1 LLELM
6 DDISSY
12 IKYIIIA
19 AILAFRFF
27 ISGKK
32 KEQSS
37 NKQTKPMEKTGTA
50 NSTGPRGD
58 ILRKLSGDSAI
69 LVSEPRSAANTKG
82 SRVELED
89 RQYDFNSKEGYRV
102 DPAEV
107 NADSQKLQG
116 LGRIQLE
123 EEYGDVNFDV
133 RQAIIAEA
141 ILTRP
146 QY

>member
-1 LLELM
+1 M

-32 KEQSS
+32 KEQTS
-37 NKQTKPMEKTGTA
+37 NKQTVPVEKTGTA
-50 NSTGPRGD
+50 NNTGSRGG

-69 LVSEPRSAANTKG
+69 LVSKARSVVYTKG

-89 RQYDFNSKEGYRV
+89 RQYDFNSKEGYLV
-102 DPAEV
+102 DPAGV

>member
-1 LLELM
+1 M

-32 KEQSS
+32 KEQLS
-37 NKQTKPMEKTGTA
+37 NKKTKPAKRTGTTK
-50 NSTGPRGD
+50 STTSLGD
-58 ILRKLSGDSAI
+58 ILRELSGESTTS
-69 LVSEPRSAANTKG
+69 VSEPQPFSSTKG
-82 SRVELED
+82 SRSETETS
-89 RQYDFNSKEGYRV
+89 QYKFNSEESYR
-102 DPAEV
+102 
-107 NADSQKLQG
+107 ADSVEVEPDSKKLKG

-123 EEYGDVNFDV
+123 EEYEDVDFDL

>member
-1 LLELM
+1 LLKEM

-32 KEQSS
+32 KEQLS
-37 NKQTKPMEKTGTA
+37 NKKTKPAKRTGTTKRTT
-50 NSTGPRGD
+50 SLGD
-58 ILRKLSGDSAI
+58 ILRELSGESTI
-69 LVSEPRSAANTKG
+69 PVSEPQPVSSTNESSSEA
-82 SRVELED
+82 ED
-89 RQYDFNSKEGYRV
+89 RQYEFDS
-102 DPAEV
+102 AETYG
-107 NADSQKLQG
+107 ADSEEVKSDSKKLQG

-123 EEYGDVNFDV
+123 EEYGDVDFDL

>member
-1 LLELM
+1 M

-32 KEQSS
+32 KEQLS
-37 NKQTKPMEKTGTA
+37 NKKTKPVKRTGTA
-50 NSTGPRGD
+50 KSTTSLGD
-58 ILRKLSGDSAI
+58 ILRELSGESTTP
-69 LVSEPRSAANTKG
+69 VSEPQTVSSTKG
-82 SRVELED
+82 SRSEKD
-89 RQYDFNSKEGYRV
+89 DSQYEFDSEESY
-102 DPAEV
+102 P
-107 NADSQKLQG
+107 ADSAEGEPNTKKLEG

-123 EEYGDVNFDV
+123 EENGDVDFDL
-133 RQAIIAEA
+133 RQAIVAEA

>member
-1 LLELM
+1 M

-32 KEQSS
+32 KEQLS
-37 NKQTKPMEKTGTA
+37 NKKTKPAKRTGTTK
-50 NSTGPRGD
+50 STTSLGD
-58 ILRKLSGDSAI
+58 ILRELSGESTTS
-69 LVSEPRSAANTKG
+69 VSEPQPVSSTKVSRSETEA
-82 SRVELED
+82 S
-89 RQYDFNSKEGYRV
+89 QYEFNSEESYR
-102 DPAEV
+102 
-107 NADSQKLQG
+107 ADSVEVEPNSKKLQG

-123 EEYGDVNFDV
+123 EEYEDVDFDL

>member
-1 LLELM
+1 M

-32 KEQSS
+32 KEQLS
-37 NKQTKPMEKTGTA
+37 NKKTKPAKRTGTTK
-50 NSTGPRGD
+50 STTSLGD
-58 ILRKLSGDSAI
+58 ILRELSGESTTA
-69 LVSEPRSAANTKG
+69 VSEPQPVSSTMDSRSET
-82 SRVELED
+82 E
-89 RQYDFNSKEGYRV
+89 
-102 DPAEV
+102 
-107 NADSQKLQG
+107 DSQYEFDSEQSYRTDSVGVEPSTKKLEG

-123 EEYGDVNFDV
+123 EENGDVDFDL
-133 RQAIIAEA
+133 RKAIIAEA

>member
-1 LLELM
+1 M

-32 KEQSS
+32 KEQLS
-37 NKQTKPMEKTGTA
+37 NKKTKPAKRTGTTK
-50 NSTGPRGD
+50 STTSLGD
-58 ILRKLSGDSAI
+58 ILRELSGESTTT
-69 LVSEPRSAANTKG
+69 VSEPQPVSSTKG
-82 SRVELED
+82 SRSETEAS
-89 RQYDFNSKEGYRV
+89 QYEFNSEESYR
-102 DPAEV
+102 
-107 NADSQKLQG
+107 ADSVEVEPNSKKLEG

-123 EEYGDVNFDV
+123 EEYEDVDFDL